1 MANLSITEEIAE
13 IRKMLSSLQ
22 SRLCMLESSVAPT
35 PPKPTDDFQSTPAAA
50 SDKLKR
56 KERSGSSAAN
66 RQTLRSRSFKVMQHL
81 INVVDVSHLD
91 HQTVHGPKRRCKA
104 LKTSGTPT
112 SFQQSSRSQPVDGQ
126 EVAKASLSESVASGP
141 PTLDIQAQNINR
153 QSASSKCD
161 AIRVFHPKRPRK
173 DAKTLSQSNSSAS
186 HPQLPCED
194 VDNLDIKTISQ
205 TISSAPH
212 PQQPHKDVNKSKKRI
227 ADKIAMPNVN
237 PKTQKLA
244 AIPSQQPTDTLVQ
257 DQVRKEI
264 FRLNTPEKKS
274 DRFEILKLDPAVS
287 DLLPLSGND
296 YTCFTT
302 NIATQIKNLPRASSS
317 LVKQQTLG
325 VWEWREGTS
334 TAKLYE
340 YYRFSNSEATID
352 KRRFKYVG
360 WAWKGKMDQ
369 QPPRIQ
375 DLPEEIHQDC
385 DTLRWY
391 WFKDLWLLFYFD

>member
-91 HQTVHGPKRRCKA
+91 HQTVHGPKQRCKA

-112 SFQQSSRSQPVDGQ
+112 LFQQSSRSQPVDGQ
-126 EVAKASLSESVASGP
+126 EFAKASLSESVASGP

-237 PKTQKLA
+237 PKTQNLA

-257 DQVRKEI
+257 DQLWKEI

-274 DRFEILKLDPAVS
+274 DRF
-287 DLLPLSGND
+287 
-296 YTCFTT
+296 
-302 NIATQIKNLPRASSS
+302 
-317 LVKQQTLG
+317 
-325 VWEWREGTS
+325 
-334 TAKLYE
+334 
-340 YYRFSNSEATID
+340 
-352 KRRFKYVG
+352 
-360 WAWKGKMDQ
+360 
-369 QPPRIQ
+369 
-375 DLPEEIHQDC
+375 
-385 DTLRWY
+385 
-391 WFKDLWLLFYFD
+391 